1 MSLIPSTQRLD
12 PLHWLVLPSLGCIA
26 GTVILATPLRVFG
39 LRAPEPVFPV
49 ILAFAWAVIRP
60 SILAP
65 FLLLGLG
72 LFLDLYWGGPFGLWA
87 LALLAAY
94 AVTLSVR
101 RVLSGL
107 GWQGLGGWYAVA
119 VGVAMGAGYVM
130 STLDSGASP
139 GLLGVF
145 WQFLASLALFPLAY
159 RLIERF
165 EDADV
170 RFR

>member
-1 MSLIPSTQRLD
+1 MTLISATRPLD
-12 PLHWLVLPSLGCIA
+12 PWRWLGLPSLACVA
-26 GTVILATPLRVFG
+26 ATAVLATPLKVFG
-39 LRAPEPVFPV
+39 LQLPEPVFPLA
-49 ILAFAWAVIRP
+49 LAFAWAVIRP

-65 FLLLGLG
+65 FALLALGLV
-72 LFLDLYWGGPFGLWA
+72 LDLFWGGPVGLWG

-94 AVTLSVR
+94 AVTVSVR

-107 GWQGLGGWYAVA
+107 GWWGLAGWYLAAVLA
-119 VGVAMGAGYVM
+119 AMAAALALTVFVAHAAP
-130 STLDSGASP
+130 S
-139 GLLGVF
+139 LLAVF
-145 WQFLASLALFPLAY
+145 WQLLATLALYPLAY